1 MSEPLNKQDKYFK
14 GQHMNET
21 FVCFFRHHW
30 IFLLREFL
38 YFSIICVISAM
49 VLFKIQYIQDFLRGN
64 REMKMFF
71 FTGFL
76 GITIYFNRF
85 FIRLLDYFVN
95 VGIITDMRIIDHKKS
110 LFFKDT
116 LDSIDM
122 AHIQNIEKIE
132 DGFWPSLLKFGDIK
146 IFLSASDSIKTFQH
160 VPNAKFHFRCI
171 NRQKEIRQLALQTTN
186 TTDRVQGE
194 LNTENKPFTPIEH
207 HAENFTKKP
216 FAQI

>member
-1 MSEPLNKQDKYFK
+1 M
-14 GQHMNET
+14 
-21 FVCFFRHHW
+21 
-30 IFLLREFL
+30 
-38 YFSIICVISAM
+38 YFSIISIIAAM
-49 VLFKIQYIQDFLRGN
+49 VLLKIQYIQDFLRGN
-64 REMKMFF
+64 RELKLFF

-76 GITIYFNRF
+76 GVTVYFNRF

-95 VGIITDMRIIDHKKS
+95 IGIITDMRIIDHKKS

-132 DGFWPSLLKFGDIK
+132 DGFLPSLLKFGDIK

-160 VPNAKFHFRCI
+160 VPNAKFHFRYI

-186 TTDRVQGE
+186 TTDRNQGE

-207 HAENFTKKP
+207 PTENFTKKP
-216 FAQI
+216 FAQIS